1 MATYT
6 FERIEYLEDVIE
18 SQGFYVTNDYGR
30 KIPCGIVKIGENSE
44 AFEKAKKAAI
54 FPVDKHNEKLENS
67 SKLELLKIININFEP
82 TAGAIY
88 YITLAVMD
96 FSCGKILHYQAKVL
110 EKINTSYKVEMFR
123 LAPYVSKFSG
133 NNVRKNC
140 CIRINNLQDWM
151 DENYLY
157 YECCYIFKK
166 LVSVEVMKDEETGK
180 SMGYGLLSFKTQSA
194 AMEFSERNK
203 GKPMPN
209 SNQIYSLVFGKN

>member
-1 MATYT
+1 MATYS
-6 FERIEYLEDVIE
+6 FERREYLEDVIE
-18 SQGFYVTNDYGR
+18 SQGFFVTNDYGR

-44 AFEKAKKAAI
+44 AFEKAKKTAI
-54 FPVDKHNEKLENS
+54 FAVDKQNEKLKNS

-88 YITLAVMD
+88 YITLAAMD

-110 EKINTSYKVEMFR
+110 EKINTGYKVETFQ
-123 LAPYVSKFSG
+123 LAPYVPKFSEYEEE
-133 NNVRKNC
+133 KNC

-157 YECCYIFKK
+157 YKCCYIFKK
-166 LVSVEVMKDEETGK
+166 LVYVEVIKDEENGK
-180 SMGYGLLSFKTQSA
+180 SMGYGFLNFKNHSV
-194 AMEFSERNK
+194 AMEFAERNK

-209 SNQIYSLVFGKN
+209 SNQIYSLVFGEN